1 MALVQGVN
9 IKGQRII
16 LGRILGYVKVNDL
29 KLRIDTH
36 GGIDEAGDES
46 GIYVDF
52 DTKKELEDCLSYLDF
67 TFGITEL

>member
-1 MALVQGVN
+1 MAKVQGVN

-16 LGRILGYVKVNDL
+16 LVHVIGYLKVNDL

-36 GGIDEAGDES
+36 GGTDEAGDES
-46 GIYVDF
+46 GIYIDF

-67 TFGITEL
+67 AFGITEL